1 MRPNCE
7 EEEEPFLREEQ
18 RTPLNRWIGS
28 LISHAAVSAI
38 FMTELI
44 LSNFLSEFL
53 LKRLRSLH

>member
-28 LISHAAVSAI
+28 LISGVAVSGHLYDRTD
-38 FMTELI
+38 FV
-44 LSNFLSEFL
+44 
-53 LKRLRSLH
+53 